1 MIAIR
6 EARIED
12 APALFATEVA
22 VSAIPGLL
30 VSAPDEL
37 SPDSFNE

>member
-12 APALFATEVA
+12 AEGMVGILNPIIAARIYTALDTPFSVE
-22 VSAIPGLL
+22 
-30 VSAPDEL
+30 DQR
-37 SPDSFNE
+37 